1 MPSAS
6 TSTTLSAQRE
16 LSKLIPTRQ
25 PGKTVKE
32 LKEALANEGFD
43 IHERSVQRYLN
54 TLAGLYPIA
63 RSKETPYRWYWK
75 EKKAYDQMLS
85 SEGIS
90 VTHALTLHMLKQHLA
105 QTLPVATTKQMQPLF
120 DLAEDRLRT
129 LATSNDI
136 ARWALLVDVVKPGI
150 PAIPPT
156 IAPPVL
162 EAVQYALI
170 KGDKLKLRYRSAG
183 KDTAREFRVNPI
195 GTVQRGE
202 KTYLVAI
209 EDGHSEPTTYAMHR
223 IEKADSSWEK
233 AHLPDGVDLKS
244 FIANGGL
251 QFLKSR
257 TPIFLKV
264 WVSKML
270 GDQLAETRLEGQLL
284 IPRNPK
290 DEGYE
295 LAVTLPDSLT
305 LRNWILSWTGH
316 IEVLEPLTLREEI
329 AAALHEGAGRYIPA

>member
-32 LKEALANEGFD
+32 LKEALGNEGFD
-43 IHERSVQRYLN
+43 VHERSVQRYLN

-63 RSKETPYRWYWK
+63 RSKDTPYRWYWK

-156 IAPPVL
+156 IAPLVL

-209 EDGHSEPTTYAMHR
+209 EDGYSKPTTYAMHR

-233 AHLPDGVDLKS
+233 AQLPDGVDLKS

-251 QFLKSR
+251 QFLTSPD
-257 TPIFLKV
+257 PIELKA

-270 GDQLAETRLEGQLL
+270 GDQLAETKLEGQQLTPL
-284 IPRNPK
+284 DPK
-290 DEGYE
+290 QDGYE
-295 LAVTLPDSLT
+295 LIVTMPDSLT
-305 LRNWILSWTGH
+305 LRNWILSWTGN
-316 IEVLEPLTLREEI
+316 IKVMEPVTLRQEI
-329 AAALHEGAGRYIPA
+329 LTALRDGIARYN

>member
-32 LKEALANEGFD
+32 LKEALENEGFD

-63 RSKETPYRWYWK
+63 RSKDTPYRWYWK

-120 DLAEDRLRT
+120 DLAEDRLRA
-129 LATSNDI
+129 LANSNDI

-156 IAPPVL
+156 IAPPIL

-170 KGDKLKLRYRSAG
+170 KGDKLKLRYTGAG
-183 KDTAREFRVNPI
+183 KNTTREFRVNPI

-233 AHLPDGVDLKS
+233 AHMPDGVDLQS

-257 TPIFLKV
+257 TPIALKL

-270 GDQLAETRLEGQLL
+270 GDQLAETKLEGQQL
-284 IPRNPK
+284 IPRNSK

-316 IEVLEPLTLREEI
+316 IEVLEPMTLREEI
-329 AAALHEGAGRYIPA
+329 AAALNEGSRRYTQA

>member
-32 LKEALANEGFD
+32 LKDALENEGFD

-54 TLAGLYPIA
+54 TLAGLYPIT
-63 RSKETPYRWYWK
+63 RSKDTPYRWYWK
-75 EKKAYDQMLS
+75 DKKAYDEMLS

-90 VTHALTLHMLKQHLA
+90 VLHALTLHMLKQHLA
-105 QTLPVATTKQMQPLF
+105 QTLPVATTKQMKPLF
-120 DLAEDRLRT
+120 DLAEDRLRV
-129 LATSNDI
+129 LADSNDI
-136 ARWALLVDVVKPGI
+136 ARWALLVDVVKPGL
-150 PAIPPT
+150 PAIAPQ
-156 IAPPVL
+156 IAYHVL

-170 KGDKLKLRYRSAG
+170 KGDKLKLKYTSAG
-183 KDTAREFRVNPI
+183 KNTAREFRVNPI

-209 EDGHSEPTTYAMHR
+209 EDGRSEPTTYAMHR

-233 AHLPDGVDLKS
+233 SHLPDGVDLKG

-257 TPIFLKV
+257 TPVSLKA

-270 GDQLAETRLEGQLL
+270 GDQLAETKLEGQHLT
-284 IPRNPK
+284 PQGSK
-290 DEGYE
+290 EDGYE
-295 LAVTLPDSLT
+295 LIVTLPDSLT

-316 IEVLEPLTLREEI
+316 IEVLEPNTLREEI
-329 AAALHEGAGRYIPA
+329 AVALRAGVARYR

>member
-25 PGKTVKE
+25 PGKTTKE
-32 LKEALANEGFD
+32 LKEALESQGFYVV
-43 IHERSVQRYLN
+43 ERSVQRWLK

-63 RSKETPYRWYWK
+63 RSKDTPYCWYWK
-75 EKKAYDQMLS
+75 DKKAYDEMLS

-90 VTHALTLHMLKQHLA
+90 VLHALTLHMLKQHLA

-120 DLAEDRLRT
+120 DLAEDRLRA
-129 LATSNDI
+129 LADSNDI

-156 IAPPVL
+156 IAPQIL

-170 KGDKLKLRYRSAG
+170 KGDKIKLRYTSAG
-183 KDTAREFRVNPI
+183 RDNAREFRVNPI

-209 EDGHSEPTTYAMHR
+209 EDGRSEPTTYAMHR

-233 AHLPDGVDLKS
+233 SHLPDGVDLKG

-257 TPIFLKV
+257 MPISLKA

-270 GDQLAETRLEGQLL
+270 GDQLAETKLEGQQLT
-284 IPRNPK
+284 PGDSK
-290 DEGYE
+290 EDGYE
-295 LAVTLPDSLT
+295 LIVTLPDSLT

-316 IEVLEPLTLREEI
+316 IEVLEPNTLRKEI
-329 AAALHEGAGRYIPA
+329 AVALREGAARYR

>member
-32 LKEALANEGFD
+32 LKEALESEGFD

-63 RSKETPYRWYWK
+63 RSKDTPYRWYWK
-75 EKKAYDQMLS
+75 EKKAYDEMLS

-129 LATSNDI
+129 LANSNDI
-136 ARWALLVDVVKPGI
+136 ARWALLVDVVKPGL

-156 IAPPVL
+156 IAQPVL
-162 EAVQYALI
+162 ENVQYALI
-170 KGDKLKLRYRSAG
+170 KGDKLKLRYTSAG

-209 EDGHSEPTTYAMHR
+209 EDGRSEPTTYAMHR
-223 IEKADSSWEK
+223 IAKAESSWEK
-233 AHLPDGVDLKS
+233 SHLPDGVDLKD

-257 TPIFLKV
+257 TPVSLKA

-270 GDQLAETRLEGQLL
+270 GDQLAETKLDGQQLT
-284 IPRNPK
+284 PRHSIE
-290 DEGYE
+290 DGYD
-295 LAVTLPDSLT
+295 LVVTLPDSLT

-316 IEVLEPLTLREEI
+316 IEIFEPNTLREEI
-329 AAALHEGAGRYIPA
+329 AAALREGATRYR

>member
-6 TSTTLSAQRE
+6 TTTTLSAQRE

-25 PGKTVKE
+25 PGKTTKE
-32 LKEALANEGFD
+32 LKEALEAEGFD

-63 RSKETPYRWYWK
+63 RSKDTPYRWYWK
-75 EKKAYDQMLS
+75 EKKAYEEMLS

-105 QTLPVATTKQMQPLF
+105 QTLPVATTKQMKPLF
-120 DLAEDRLRT
+120 DLAEDRLRA
-129 LATSNDI
+129 LADTNDI

-170 KGDKLKLRYRSAG
+170 KGDKLKLRYTSAG
-183 KDTAREFRVNPI
+183 KNTAREFRVNPI

-257 TPIFLKV
+257 TPISLKV

-270 GDQLAETRLEGQLL
+270 GDQLAETKLAGQQLT
-284 IPRNPK
+284 PRNSK
-290 DEGYE
+290 GEGYE

-329 AAALHEGAGRYIPA
+329 AAALTEGARRYTPA

>member
-32 LKEALANEGFD
+32 LKEALENEGFD

-63 RSKETPYRWYWK
+63 RSNDTPYRWYWK
-75 EKKAYDQMLS
+75 EKKAYEEMLS

-129 LATSNDI
+129 LANSNDI
-136 ARWALLVDVVKPGI
+136 ARWALLVDVVKPGL

-156 IAPPVL
+156 IAQAVL
-162 EAVQYALI
+162 ETVQYALI
-170 KGDKLKLRYRSAG
+170 KGDKLKLRYTSAG
-183 KDTAREFRVNPI
+183 KNTAREFRVNPI

-209 EDGHSEPTTYAMHR
+209 EEGHSEPTTYAMHR

-233 AHLPDGVDLKS
+233 AHVPEDVDLKR
-244 FIANGGL
+244 FIGDGGL
-251 QFLKSR
+251 QFLTSK
-257 TPIFLKV
+257 TPVSLKA

-270 GDQLAETRLEGQLL
+270 GDQLVETKLEGQRLT
-284 IPRNPK
+284 PRNPK
-290 DEGYE
+290 NEGYE

-329 AAALHEGAGRYIPA
+329 AAALHEGAGRYAPV